1 MKLEL
6 LRLSVLS
13 HAVQALNR
21 SISLFLIVWEWLSA
35 AIIAA

>member
-13 HAVQALNR
+13 RAVQALNR
-21 SISLFLIVWEWLSA
+21 CISLFVILWEWLSA